1 MCFDRQRLPPNACC
15 LPPAACDTLN
25 TSNTGIHRHLMP
37 TSIRLPEDIERRLD
51 AIAEKTG
58 RTKAYYIR
66 EMILSTIDDIEDYY
80 LAAEVAERVRKGH
93 ERTFTAQ
100 EVSRDLGLDD

>member
-1 MCFDRQRLPPNACC
+1 
-15 LPPAACDTLN
+15 
-25 TSNTGIHRHLMP
+25 MP

-58 RTKAYYIR
+58 RTKAFYIR
-66 EMILSTIDDIEDYY
+66 EMILSNIDDIEDYY
-80 LAAEVAERVRKGH
+80 LAADVAERIRKGQ
-93 ERTFTAQ
+93 ERIFTAE